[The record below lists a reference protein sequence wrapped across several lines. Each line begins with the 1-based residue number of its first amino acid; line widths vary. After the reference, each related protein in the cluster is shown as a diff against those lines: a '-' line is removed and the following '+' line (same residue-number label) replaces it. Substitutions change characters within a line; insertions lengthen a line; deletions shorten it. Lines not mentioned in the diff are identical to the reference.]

1 MCRYLSIAL
10 GPLVESDKPRERAGL
25 GGVQNMEGGWDAGQ
39 SESLSKATLAA
50 LSTFLLFEPFHFT
63 LEHCQLFDMPA
74 KQIECTD
81 GVVLDRASYLLDHY
95 TRFYCSRPLHPLSSM
110 SFEHS
115 YTEGPVT
122 FPAVNPCSIHLTRYL
137 ILSAKAFL
145 NGDGAQN
152 HGASVLVG
160 ITLLKVVLCI
170 ALEGFIIE
178 EGRSGNGHPSKD

>member
-25 GGVQNMEGGWDAGQ
+25 GGVKNMEGGWGRWPIGELEQ
-39 SESLSKATLAA
+39 SHLGRL

-74 KQIECTD
+74 KQIEWTD

-115 YTEGPVT
+115 YTEGICTV
-122 FPAVNPCSIHLTRYL
+122 
-137 ILSAKAFL
+137 K
-145 NGDGAQN
+145 
-152 HGASVLVG
+152 
-160 ITLLKVVLCI
+160 
-170 ALEGFIIE
+170 
-178 EGRSGNGHPSKD
+178 